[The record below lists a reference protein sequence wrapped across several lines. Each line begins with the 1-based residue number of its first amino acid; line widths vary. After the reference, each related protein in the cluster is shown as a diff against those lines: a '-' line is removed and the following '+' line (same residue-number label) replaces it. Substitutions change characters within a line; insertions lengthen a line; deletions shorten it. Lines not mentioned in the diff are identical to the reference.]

1 MKRNLF
7 PITLLLAGVMMLA
20 SCLNDEDDSIKITY
34 YGDAALTSF
43 SVGTLTR
50 TYLNNKGEALK
61 STVDGTDSTTTV
73 DGSKYKFTIDQ
84 LKREIYNAD
93 SLPAGTA
100 VSKVVCSLASKNSGV
115 VYVKRMASDTLDYF
129 TGNDSIDFK
138 DKRVF
143 RVYSTDGQSY
153 RDYNVEIRVH
163 KELADSF
170 EWQRE
175 DVSNILPDLGKYK
188 GVKIFAMG
196 ENVFAMVND
205 GATSFVMRKGI
216 NDNSRWNTVTPNVNT
231 VFSPDT
237 YKNVATLDGWIYMLT
252 NGIMFKS
259 KDGAEWQNVNVQ
271 GVENLKQLVGASATK
286 LYAITQNG
294 MASSKDG
301 EVWTD
306 VALDGDKNLLPTGS
320 ISFCTMPSTTNKGVD
335 RLVMVGNSAKA
346 DTAAV
351 VWGKIEDYSEEQDS
365 YSWSLYEGN
374 YKKELPNMAGLSVV
388 RYDGRLYAIGGAGLG
403 GSTAQPYAQLY
414 FSKDQGLTWHKS
426 TLFTLPADM
435 PKDVD
440 PNTLSMT
447 TDKYNNVWIISA
459 STAQVWKMRI
469 NRLGWKTEQTAF
481 SE

>member
-1 MKRNLF
+1 M
-7 PITLLLAGVMMLA
+7 TA
-20 SCLNDEDDSIKITY
+20 SNHILRRCRPHLV
-34 YGDAALTSF
+34 

-231 VFSPDT
+231 VFRRMPTRMWRHSTGGYICSPT
-237 YKNVATLDGWIYMLT
+237 ALC
-252 NGIMFKS
+252 
-259 KDGAEWQNVNVQ
+259 
-271 GVENLKQLVGASATK
+271 
-286 LYAITQNG
+286 
-294 MASSKDG
+294 SS
-301 EVWTD
+301 
-306 VALDGDKNLLPTGS
+306 
-320 ISFCTMPSTTNKGVD
+320 
-335 RLVMVGNSAKA
+335 R
-346 DTAAV
+346 
-351 VWGKIEDYSEEQDS
+351 
-365 YSWSLYEGN
+365 
-374 YKKELPNMAGLSVV
+374 
-388 RYDGRLYAIGGAGLG
+388 
-403 GSTAQPYAQLY
+403 
-414 FSKDQGLTWHKS
+414 
-426 TLFTLPADM
+426 
-435 PKDVD
+435 
-440 PNTLSMT
+440 
-447 TDKYNNVWIISA
+447 
-459 STAQVWKMRI
+459 
-469 NRLGWKTEQTAF
+469 KTELNGRT
-481 SE
+481 